1 MLMHAC
7 FCVPMMARTINNNY
21 EIFLNSPMQIFWMFT
36 GIVKYD
42 FAYPL
47 RDLRVEVMNV
57 CKGCVWILWCCSW
70 SHVHFSFSL
79 ICVLCCS
86 LFERALETCGLEF
99 RSDKLWDKYID
110 WEAKNEKY
118 VNITQ
123 IYRRL
128 MTTPTKCYST
138 HFDKYVNCEH
148 IQLTHGTISLN
159 KSRQLWQV

>member
-21 EIFLNSPMQIFWMFT
+21 EIFLNSPMQIFWMFP

-42 FAYPL
+42 LAYPFY
-47 RDLRVEVMNV
+47 LRVEVMNV
-57 CKGCVWILWCCSW
+57 CKGQCLDIMVLL
-70 SHVHFSFSL
+70 HVHFSFSL

-138 HFDKYVNCEH
+138 HFDKYVN
-148 IQLTHGTISLN
+148 ISNSPMAQYL
-159 KSRQLWQV
+159 